1 MGPFVT
7 FVDDYVAAVGQP
19 TLSQE
24 APRYDELVAPDGS
37 LRAAWRA
44 LLPGLVGMAPEDLSR
59 ISSDVNRLLSN
70 DGVTYNSPEATGADA
85 NRWRLD
91 PIPMVIGAEEWS
103 TLVVGVVQRTELLN
117 AILVDL
123 YGEQKLLSR
132 GVLPASVV
140 FAHPGYIR
148 SAARP
153 SAADSRP
160 LLVSATDLGRT
171 VTGEWLAITDRA
183 QAPSGIGY
191 AMENRRVISRVLPE
205 MYRDAGL
212 HRLAPF
218 FQTLRAALLD
228 SAPESASEP
237 RVVVL
242 TPGTDS
248 ETAYDQAY
256 VASSLGFPL
265 VQGSDLTVREGTVWM
280 RALGRLERVDVIL
293 RRVDADFSDPLEL
306 RPDSQL
312 GVPGL
317 AEAVRRG
324 TVRVVNG
331 LGSGVLEN
339 PGLLPFLPAISEA
352 LLGEPLRLNSVETFW
367 CGDPTSRTHVL
378 ANLDDLLVRSIDRQ
392 TPVLGSMLSIAD
404 KRALA
409 AQIEAE
415 PHRFVGQE
423 MLTFSQM
430 PTLVGDQ
437 FEPRAV
443 AMRTFSVRQG
453 ATYRPLVGGLANVVD
468 DPRLTVSKDV
478 WVLKDKPDDPD
489 QWFADDLPFAGL
501 RPTATL
507 VPRVLEDM
515 FWMGRY
521 AERAED
527 TLRLLIVAHAVA
539 EDFRTRPQSDGA
551 HCLRVLLAALAR
563 LSRPSGDAGH
573 SAEEF
578 RDLLLNDARTGSVAQ
593 SISALTRGA
602 RGVRDQL
609 SPDIWMSFGDLERA
623 RAALEN
629 KPYGYQIEASS
640 NQMLQSLLAMNGVTG
655 NMMRDAGWTLLE
667 IGRAIERALQLIHLL
682 RATVTT
688 RRGIDVDRQVGSAV
702 LAATESRVT
711 YQRRY
716 RGAARTRHVLDL
728 VLIDPDNPRSLE
740 FQLRRLKDLLAAM
753 PGASGAT
760 RPERLLED
768 IISGLEQSDL
778 PSFTAVAGESRPLLE
793 EFLADMS
800 QRISEFAVA
809 VTEHHFAPMSAPRAY
824 GPLLAVEE

>member
-1 MGPFVT
+1 MTV
-7 FVDDYVAAVGQP
+7 VDDYVAAVGQP

-24 APRYDELVAPDGS
+24 VPRYDELVAPDGS

-44 LLPGLVGMAPEDLSR
+44 LLPGLVGMAPEDLR
-59 ISSDVNRLLSN
+59 RVRSDVSRLLSN
-70 DGVTYNSPEATGADA
+70 DGVTYNTPGDGDAVA

-91 PIPMVIGAEEWS
+91 PIPMVIGADEWS
-103 TLVVGVVQRTELLN
+103 SLVVGIVQRTELLN

-153 SAADSRP
+153 SAADSQP
-160 LLVSATDLGRT
+160 LLLSATDVGRNID
-171 VTGEWLAITDRA
+171 GEWRAITDRA

-191 AMENRRVISRVLPE
+191 AMENRRIISRVLPE

-228 SAPESASEP
+228 SAPESAYEP

-265 VQGSDLTVREGTVWM
+265 VQGNDLTVREGTVWM

-293 RRVDADFSDPLEL
+293 RRVDADWSDPLEL

-339 PGLLPFLPAISEA
+339 PGLIPFLPAISEA
-352 LLGEPLRLNSVETFW
+352 LLGEPLRLSSAETYW
-367 CGDPTSRTHVL
+367 CGDPASRSHVL
-378 ANLDDLLVRSIDRQ
+378 ANLNGLLIRSIDRQ
-392 TPVLGSMLSIAD
+392 TPIHGSMLTAAAT
-404 KRALA
+404 RTLM

-423 MLTFSQM
+423 PLAFSQM

-437 FEPRAV
+437 FEPRSV
-443 AMRTFSVRQG
+443 VMRTFSVRQG

-468 DPRLTVSKDV
+468 DPRLATSKDV

-507 VPRVLEDM
+507 VPRVLEDL

-527 TLRLLIVAHAVA
+527 TLRLLIAAHAVA
-539 EDFRTRPQSDGA
+539 EDYRTRPQSDGA
-551 HCLRVLLAALAR
+551 ACLRVLLGALNR
-563 LSRPSGDAGH
+563 LSRPTGDAAH
-573 SAEEF
+573 SGEEF
-578 RDLLLNDARTGSVAQ
+578 RDLLLNENRTGSVAQ
-593 SISALTRGA
+593 SMSALTRGA

-609 SPDIWMSFGDLERA
+609 SPDIWMAFGNLERA
-623 RAALEN
+623 RVALESN
-629 KPYGYQIEASS
+629 PYSYQIEASS
-640 NQMLQSLLAMNGVTG
+640 SQMLQGLLAMGGVTS
-655 NMMRDAGWTLLE
+655 NMMRDAGWHLLE
-667 IGRAIERALQLIHLL
+667 IGRAIERSLQLIQLL
-682 RATVTT
+682 RSTVTF
-688 RRGIDVDRQVGSAV
+688 RRGIDVDRQVGTAV
-702 LAATESRVT
+702 LAATESRIT

-716 RGAARTRHVLDL
+716 RGAARTRNVLDL

-740 FQLRRLKDLLAAM
+740 FQLQRLKTLLAAM
-753 PGASGAT
+753 PGANGTT
-760 RPERLLED
+760 RPERMLDDLITE
-768 IISGLEQSDL
+768 LEQSDL

-793 EFLADMS
+793 EFLVGMG

-809 VTEHHFAPMSAPRAY
+809 VTDHHFAAVSAPRAY
-824 GPLLAVEE
+824 GPLLVVGP

>member
-1 MGPFVT
+1 MTV
-7 FVDDYVAAVGQP
+7 VDDYLAAVGQP

-24 APRYDELVAPDGS
+24 TPRYDELVAPDGS
-37 LRAAWRA
+37 LRTAWRA
-44 LLPGLVGMAPEDLSR
+44 LLPGLVAMAPEDLR
-59 ISSDVNRLLSN
+59 RVNSDVSRLLAN
-70 DGVTYNSPEATGADA
+70 DGVTYNTSNATNAGG

-91 PIPMVIGAEEWS
+91 PVPMVIGAEEWS
-103 TLVVGVVQRTELLN
+103 GLVVGVVQRTELLN

-132 GVLPASVV
+132 SVLPAPVV

-160 LLVSATDLGRT
+160 LLLSATDLGRT
-171 VTGEWLAITDRA
+171 AAGEWRAVSDRA

-191 AMENRRVISRVLPE
+191 AMENRRIISRVLPE
-205 MYRDAGL
+205 IYRDAGL

-228 SAPESASEP
+228 SAPDAANEP

-248 ETAYDQAY
+248 ETAYDQAH

-280 RALGRLERVDVIL
+280 RAVGRLERVDVIL

-367 CGDPTSRTHVL
+367 CGDPASRSHVL
-378 ANLDDLLVRSIDRQ
+378 ANIDSLLIRSIDRQ
-392 TPVLGSMLSIAD
+392 TPILGSSLTIAAQ
-404 KRALA
+404 RALA
-409 AQIEAE
+409 AQIGAE

-423 MLTFSQM
+423 LLAFSQM

-453 ATYRPLVGGLANVVD
+453 ATYRSLVGGLASVVD
-468 DPRLTVSKDV
+468 DPRLRVSKDV

-489 QWFADDLPFAGL
+489 QWFSDDLPFAGL

-507 VPRVLEDM
+507 VPRVLEDL

-527 TLRLLIVAHAVA
+527 TLRLLIAAHAVA
-539 EDFRTRPQSDGA
+539 EDFRTRPQSAGA
-551 HCLRVLLAALAR
+551 ACLRVLLEALAR
-563 LSRPSGDAGH
+563 LSRRGGEPGH
-573 SAEEF
+573 SDEEF
-578 RDLLLNDARTGSVAQ
+578 RDLLLNDRRTGSIAQ
-593 SISALTRGA
+593 SIAALTRGA

-609 SPDIWMSFGDLERA
+609 SPDIWMAFGDLERA
-623 RAALEN
+623 RATLEN
-629 KPYGYQIEASS
+629 NPHGYQIEESS
-640 NQMLQSLLAMNGVTG
+640 NQMLQSLLAMGGVAS
-655 NMMRDAGWTLLE
+655 NMMRDAGWHLLE
-667 IGRAIERALQLIHLL
+667 IGRAIERALQLVQLL
-682 RATVTT
+682 RATLTV
-688 RRGIDVDRQVGSAV
+688 RRGIDVDRQIGSAV
-702 LAATESRVT
+702 LAATESRIT

-716 RGAARTRHVLDL
+716 RGAARTRDVLDL

-740 FQLRRLKDLLAAM
+740 FQLRRLKELLAAM
-753 PGASGAT
+753 PGASGTT
-760 RPERLLED
+760 RPERMLED
-768 IISGLEQSDL
+768 VIAELEQSDL
-778 PSFTAVAGESRPLLE
+778 PSFTAVEGETRPLLE
-793 EFLADMS
+793 DFLAGMAV
-800 QRISEFAVA
+800 RLSEFAVA
-809 VTEHHFAPMSAPRAY
+809 VTDHHFAPMSVPRAY
-824 GPLLAVEE
+824 GQLLVVGP